1 MWETVDLREIRVFLT
16 LAEELHFG
24 RTAER
29 LHLSQSRVSHALRN
43 LESRVGG
50 RLFERT
56 SRHVE
61 LTALGEQLR
70 AGIAPAYE
78 HMRRAFGDVR
88 EAAAGVTGPVRI
100 GAHSPVDLG
109 ERFLDVL
116 QAFESRF
123 PGARVAPIDIGLAR
137 EPCEWLRTGDVDM
150 LALRLPCTEPD
161 ITVGPVLS
169 HEPRVLLVA
178 RGDPLAAAEQ
188 VSIEDFADRAVAGAP
203 ALRREVAGV
212 GGPRVEAGSLA
223 EVVLRVAA
231 GELVHP
237 AVPSF
242 TRHYGHPEVVA
253 VPIAGLPPSD
263 TALVWPAAARSP
275 KVRRF
280 AETAREVLASHSNAS
295 QEVASWEEVR

>member
-43 LESRVGG
+43 LERRVGG

-56 SRHVE
+56 SRHVA

-70 AGIAPAYE
+70 ASIAPAYE
-78 HMRRAFGDVR
+78 HMRRAFADAR
-88 EAAAGVTGPVRI
+88 DAATGVTGPVRI
-100 GAHSPVDLG
+100 GAHSPADLG

-123 PGARVAPIDIGLAR
+123 PGARVVPIDVGLAR

-161 ITVGPVLS
+161 LTVGPVLS
-169 HEPRVLLVA
+169 REPRVLLVA
-178 RGDPLAAAEQ
+178 RDDPLAAAPH
-188 VSIEDFADRAVAGAP
+188 VSVQDFADRAVAGAP
-203 ALRREVAGV
+203 ALRREVAGA
-212 GGPRVEAGSLA
+212 GGPRVGVGSLG

-231 GELVHP
+231 GEIVHP
-237 AVPSF
+237 SVPSF
-242 TRHYGHPEVVA
+242 TRHYSHPGVVA
-253 VPIAGLPPSD
+253 TPIAGLPPSD

-275 KVRRF
+275 KIAGF
-280 AETAREVLASHSNAS
+280 AETARELLATHENPSR
-295 QEVASWEEVR
+295 EVAS